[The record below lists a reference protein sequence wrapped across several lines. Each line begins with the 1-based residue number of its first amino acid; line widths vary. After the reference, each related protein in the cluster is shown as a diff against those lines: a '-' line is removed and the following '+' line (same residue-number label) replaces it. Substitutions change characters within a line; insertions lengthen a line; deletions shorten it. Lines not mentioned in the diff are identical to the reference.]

1 MQNPLTERCFKSIH
15 QKRLQGTPYQILHT
29 VFIDKEF
36 PTSAVLDLIEN
47 LEKTAFST
55 IKDLFSFLK
64 DFISVLYLARQSNK
78 FLEEHKERLLA
89 MLQTVKLHPE
99 SFDSALSLSYF
110 ELIGA
115 LLDLPAQEF
124 DVSLLPSGFITEG
137 SKDISLLKER
147 IVLQNQIEISLNL
160 LMIALIR
167 QDQRL
172 VEKAS
177 KIILAFANCLDDQGE
192 LLIGLWS
199 SDVLQDKNPFFALT
213 FLTLYTFN
221 QLSKHSVLDNA
232 LKIQS
237 GVILGLPDLEIDS
250 IGVYAFVLAF
260 ALDQVLNQNL
270 YELKHEIQF
279 SDQQGTV
286 LEDVG
291 LVVDKLGNF
300 STYLTLS
307 GINHSIGSILAKD
320 VQVIAMGPHFFPLG
334 DISKFGIFQSIDREH
349 FMPLS
354 YEKHEDKTYIK
365 GMTKIIHA
373 DSNKT
378 AVKPSDTWLQLEV
391 ANESNKLKLSVSLL
405 GEPCKLPLSFAFFI
419 KSSETEMIGNRQ
431 VKPKSLDKYIGP
443 SQKVVFKGS
452 NKNFSILPCFDEK
465 MHLIPLQG
473 KNHFWGAD
481 YLLACEIS
489 QFSKKYSWEFQ

>member
-29 VFIDKEF
+29 VFIEKEF
-36 PTSAVLDLIEN
+36 PAPFVLDLIDC
-47 LEKTAFST
+47 LEKQVGLV
-55 IKDLFSFLK
+55 KDLFFYCK
-64 DFISVLYLARQSNK
+64 EFISCLFFAKQSNK
-78 FLEEHKERLLA
+78 FFEEHKNRLVSLYESI
-89 MLQTVKLHPE
+89 KLHPE
-99 SFDSALSLSYF
+99 AFDSSLAQSYTD
-110 ELIGA
+110 LIA
-115 LLDLPAQEF
+115 TLLDRPFQEV
-124 DVSLLPSGFITEG
+124 DLNLLPSGFITEG
-137 SKDISLLKER
+137 SKDIALLKER

-160 LMIALIR
+160 LMIALLR
-167 QDQRL
+167 QDERL

-177 KIILAFANCLDDQGE
+177 KIILAFANCLDDHGE

-199 SDVLQDKNPFFALT
+199 SDVIADKNPFFALT

-221 QLSKHSVLDNA
+221 QIAKLDILDNA
-232 LKIQS
+232 LKIQA

-250 IGVYAFVLAF
+250 IGSYAFILAF
-260 ALDQVLNQNL
+260 SLDQILNQNL
-270 YELKHEIQF
+270 HELKHEIRF
-279 SDQQGTV
+279 SDQKSTV

-334 DISKFGIFQSIDREH
+334 DLSKFGIFQSIDKEH
-349 FMPLS
+349 FMPLQ
-354 YEKHEDKTYIK
+354 YERHDDKTLIK

-373 DSNKT
+373 DSNKS
-378 AVKPSDTWLQLEV
+378 AIKPSDTWLQLEV